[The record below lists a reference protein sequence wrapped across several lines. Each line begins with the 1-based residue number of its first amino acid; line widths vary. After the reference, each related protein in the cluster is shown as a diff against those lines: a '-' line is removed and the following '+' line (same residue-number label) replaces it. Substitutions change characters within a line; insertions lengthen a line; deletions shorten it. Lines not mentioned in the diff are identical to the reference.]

1 MRLLGKECKIIK
13 ECRGYYLVEESSGH
27 PFVTDE
33 VDLHSL
39 AEQSGL
45 DCEYSRDGIFPW
57 FPSEE
62 NLIKFIKLVNDQQ
75 YDYWK
80 NWFENLTGKK
90 VY

>member
-13 ECRGYYLVEESSGH
+13 EWKGYYLIEESSGH
-27 PFVTDE
+27 PFTTDE

-45 DCEYSRDGIFPW
+45 ACEDSRDGVFPW

-62 NLIKFIKLVNDQQ
+62 NLMKFIDFVNNSALE
-75 YDYWK
+75 YWK
-80 NWFENLTGKK
+80 SWYKEMTGKDI
-90 VY
+90 

>member
-13 ECRGYYLVEESSGH
+13 ECRGCYLVEESSGR
-27 PFVTDE
+27 PFITDE

-45 DCEYSRDGIFPW
+45 ACEYSRDGFFPW

-62 NLIKFIKLVNDQQ
+62 NLMKFIDFVNNSTLEH
-75 YDYWK
+75 WK
-80 NWFENLTGKK
+80 SWYKEMTGKDI
-90 VY
+90 

>member
-1 MRLLGKECKIIK
+1 MRLFGKECKIVNEWK
-13 ECRGYYLVEESSGH
+13 GYYLIEELSGH
-27 PFVTDE
+27 PLITDE

-45 DCEYSRDGIFPW
+45 ACEYSRNGVFPW

-62 NLIKFIKLVNDQQ
+62 NLMKFIKLVNDQQ

-80 NWFENLTGKK
+80 NWFEKLTGKK